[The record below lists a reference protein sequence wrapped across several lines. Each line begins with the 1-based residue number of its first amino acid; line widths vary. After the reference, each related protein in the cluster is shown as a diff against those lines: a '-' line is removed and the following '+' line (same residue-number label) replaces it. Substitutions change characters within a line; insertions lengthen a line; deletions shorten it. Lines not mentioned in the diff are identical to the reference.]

1 MAESPYSEKRH
12 LKMTL
17 PEMLAILPPA
27 WLERYEET
35 QRVKP
40 RELLAKYKKVEGK
53 KYGLRIL
60 FQLLIGLVSAVL
72 ICLLLQHNNPRG
84 EDFVKN
90 ISNLILTLPIILLT
104 WWWMNHSTNKEVAR
118 LDLVH
123 QMNVIGD
130 TIETLIKLVGGERW
144 LNDHG
149 IKTCLIRLAGD
160 AVVQEEFL
168 IKIAKKVGD
177 GDLDLVYKIQTCVG
191 NLNSKER
198 AYERATNLISCF
210 VNPPFNFDEAKR
222 LAREVMEI
230 GEPDVADEQPLT

>member
-1 MAESPYSEKRH
+1 
-12 LKMTL
+12 
-17 PEMLAILPPA
+17 MLDALPPA
-27 WLERYEET
+27 WLERYEKT
-35 QRVKP
+35 QKVKP
-40 RELLAKYKKVEGK
+40 RELLAEYKKVEGK
-53 KYGLRIL
+53 NYGLRMA
-60 FQLLIGLVSAVL
+60 FQLLIGLVSAVS
-72 ICLLLQHNNPRG
+72 ICLLVQHNNPRG
-84 EDFVKN
+84 EDFGTNV
-90 ISNLILTLPIILLT
+90 INLILVLPICLLT
-104 WWWMNHSTNKEVAR
+104 WWWMNHSTNKEVTR

-144 LNDHG
+144 LSDHG

-177 GDLDLVYKIQTCVG
+177 GDLDLVYKIQTTVG

-198 AYERATNLISCF
+198 AYERAINLISCF
-210 VNPPFNFDEAKR
+210 VNPPFNFNEAKR

-230 GEPDVADEQPLT
+230 GEPDIAEEQPLI